1 MARRSTPL
9 VDQGLRIYAI
19 CGGTYAWVRDLDK
32 GGGRGKRGYG

>member
-19 CGGTYAWVRDLDK
+19 CGGTYAWVRDCK
-32 GGGRGKRGYG
+32 GRGKRDYG